1 MKSFQYLSMPL
12 GLKEKGYTL
21 RDMTLGEEI
30 DSMIQTL
37 VQMRLISIQR
47 QQIQPWAQANTA
59 EILPK

>member
-1 MKSFQYLSMPL
+1 MNSISFFFV
-12 GLKEKGYTL
+12 GLRVMGYTL

-47 QQIQPWAQANTA
+47 QQIQPWAQANME
-59 EILPK
+59 EIPQK